1 MRRIN
6 TIMPAEITKYDAGT
20 RLAQVQPLLR
30 LVTTDGEEMD
40 RPLIEDVLVLDLGS
54 TSAVGDKVLL
64 LVTQDDVTEFKTTME
79 MTTPEE
85 QPPFQWTNAMAL
97 PGISPNAAG
106 GALNS
111 GDSAFMVTDDMV
123 MMSQGDST
131 ITLTEDQLLL
141 ERDEEMVSIT
151 PGEINMVRGMGGAT
165 PQSVALTDAG
175 ITLEVTGDLVLNST
189 GTITANRT
197 IQTP

>member
-1 MRRIN
+1 
-6 TIMPAEITKYDAGT
+6 
-20 RLAQVQPLLR
+20 
-30 LVTTDGEEMD
+30 
-40 RPLIEDVLVLDLGS
+40 
-54 TSAVGDKVLL
+54 
-64 LVTQDDVTEFKTTME
+64 
-79 MTTPEE
+79 
-85 QPPFQWTNAMAL
+85 
-97 PGISPNAAG
+97 
-106 GALNS
+106 
-111 GDSAFMVTDDMV
+111 MVTDDMV

-165 PQSVALTDAG
+165 PQSFALTDRG

-189 GTITANRT
+189 GTITANKP